1 MNILSVQNAKM
12 IDKYSIKTMK
22 IPSIVLMEN
31 AGLRI
36 SDLLINKANEF
47 TVVCGVGNNGGD
59 GLVIA
64 RHLLNNAKKVNVVIV
79 GDLLKA
85 TNDFKTNFEILLN
98 LKCNI
103 AYIKEKNDIDDQVNS
118 VLNNSDIVVDCL
130 FGVGLNRNVEGLFY
144 EVISVINSISKYI
157 VAVDIPSGLN
167 ADTGKPLGIC
177 IKADETFTIQVP
189 KKGFYEYQSFNYVGK
204 LNIIDIGI
212 PKEAITNYNDNIIM
226 LDDFQYKNMIPIRK
240 VYGHKGNYGKVLVWA
255 GSLGLTGAA
264 YITTQSVVR
273 SGAGLVTLI
282 VNDDT
287 SEILASKL
295 TEAMTININ
304 EKYKISKLLK
314 DIDVFVCG
322 PGIGKTE
329 ESKNHLSYFLKN
341 TTCKLVLDADAINLL
356 SENKEL
362 FKYLR
367 GRAILTPHH
376 GEMARLIG
384 EDINY
389 VNNNRFEVCKKFA
402 KENKVILLLKG
413 YYSLISDG
421 DKTVINPTGN
431 SKMASGGMGDCLTG
445 IITGLLAQKKD
456 LFESAILG
464 CYLHGKV
471 ADELSKERYSVVA
484 TDVINNL
491 PKIINDII
499 CCK

>member
-1 MNILSVQNAKM
+1 MDILSVKNAKM
-12 IDKYSIKTMK
+12 IDKYSIETMK

-36 SDLLINKANEF
+36 SDLLINKANNF
-47 TVVCGVGNNGGD
+47 TIICGVGNNGGD

-64 RHLLNNAKKVNVVIV
+64 RHLLNNKKKVNVVIV

-85 TNDFKTNFEILLN
+85 TVDFKTNFEILLN

-103 AYIKEKNDIDDQVNS
+103 AYIKEKNDIDNQICSLLKDS
-118 VLNNSDIVVDCL
+118 EIIVDCL
-130 FGVGLNRNVEGLFY
+130 FGVGLNRNVEGIY
-144 EVISVINSISKYI
+144 YDVILTINSISKYV

-177 IKADETFTIQVP
+177 IKADQTFTIQVP
-189 KKGFYEYQSFNYVGK
+189 KKGFYEYESFDYVGE

-212 PKEAITNYNDNIIM
+212 PKEAIDNYNDNIIM
-226 LDDFQYKNMIPIRK
+226 LDDLQYKDMIPVRK

-264 YITTQSVVR
+264 YITTQSIVK

-282 VNDDT
+282 VDDNT
-287 SEILASKL
+287 SNILASKL
-295 TEAMTININ
+295 TEAMTINIK

-329 ESKNHLSYFLKN
+329 ESKNLLSYFLEN
-341 TTCKLVLDADAINLL
+341 TTCKLVLDADAINIL

-362 FKYLR
+362 FKYLK

-389 VNNNRFEVCKKFA
+389 VNNNRFKVCKEFA
-402 KENKVILLLKG
+402 KKYDIVLLLKG
-413 YYSLISDG
+413 YHSLISDG
-421 DKTVINPTGN
+421 DRMIINPTGN

-445 IITGLLAQKKD
+445 IITGVLAQKKE
-456 LFESAILG
+456 LFKSAILG

-471 ADELSKERYSVVA
+471 ADELSKERYNVIA
-484 TDVINNL
+484 TDIINNL
-491 PKIINDII
+491 SQIINDIV